1 MIKICYLEFFAT
13 HSPESCPMNNETSK
27 ETFLKLKDKLNVEMK
42 KYNINEIVEFYMSV
56 LEHQW
61 IIVIDAIHAHDIE
74 KLCIDTGIASTSI
87 VKIVPLSRYDDI
99 TKKMRLKKK

>member
-1 MIKICYLEFFAT
+1 MLFGVFAR

-27 ETFLKLKDKLNVEMK
+27 ETFLELKEKLDKEMK

-61 IIVIDAIHAHDIE
+61 IIIIDAIHAHEIE
-74 KLCIDTGIASTSI
+74 KLCIDVGIASTSR
-87 VKIVPLSRYDDI
+87 VKIVPLSLYSDVTQKI
-99 TKKMRLKKK
+99 KFEKK